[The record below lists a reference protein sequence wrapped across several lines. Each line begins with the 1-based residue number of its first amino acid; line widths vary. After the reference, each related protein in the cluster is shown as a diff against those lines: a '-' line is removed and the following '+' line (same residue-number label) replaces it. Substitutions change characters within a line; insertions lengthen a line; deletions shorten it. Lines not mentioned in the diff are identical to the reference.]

1 MIQIIFAIVLL
12 VIIFIFSFVFYK
24 INTIKKVTK
33 KKEKEEEIEILDV
46 DDNNYSDVSKQALK
60 EVSQDTLNLDDLFK
74 TMSINVIKDDP
85 SFDFDLL
92 RKNK

>member
-1 MIQIIFAIVLL
+1 MNFIIFSLILL
-12 VIIFIFSFVFYK
+12 IIISIFSFIFYK
-24 INTIKKVTK
+24 MFFINK
-33 KKEKEEEIEILDV
+33 KKIDKKEEEEIEILDV
-46 DDNNYSDVSKQALK
+46 DYSDSLLSKQALK

-74 TMSINVIKDDP
+74 TMSINIIKDDS

>member
-1 MIQIIFAIVLL
+1 MFII
-12 VIIFIFSFVFYK
+12 
-24 INTIKKVTK
+24 NK
-33 KKEKEEEIEILDV
+33 KKIDKKEEEEIEILDV
-46 DDNNYSDVSKQALK
+46 DYSDSLLSKQALK

-74 TMSINVIKDDP
+74 TMSINIIKDDS